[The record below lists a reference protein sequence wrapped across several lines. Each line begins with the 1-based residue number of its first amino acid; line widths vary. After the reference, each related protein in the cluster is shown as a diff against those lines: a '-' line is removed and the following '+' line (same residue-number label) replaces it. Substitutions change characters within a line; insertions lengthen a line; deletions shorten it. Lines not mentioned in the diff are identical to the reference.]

1 MGVFFLLLFLIP
13 MPPAGEAPPPYAEE
27 SVAAPSYVAPEDN
40 YYQMEDNSS
49 QPSVA
54 HMPEPEEER
63 GAPDCGS
70 AAGGANPNNGVV
82 LSVAPVDEDMNKA
95 IMYWVIAFILFVVG
109 WVIFPTFLCLWPIAL
124 VLLIVGFRH
133 SQVSNQRRQQA
144 NQANQTPPV

>member
-70 AAGGANPNNGVV
+70 AAGGANPNSPPQITTTTPTMAWC
-82 LSVAPVDEDMNKA
+82 SVWRPWMK
-95 IMYWVIAFILFVVG
+95 
-109 WVIFPTFLCLWPIAL
+109 T
-124 VLLIVGFRH
+124 
-133 SQVSNQRRQQA
+133 
-144 NQANQTPPV
+144 